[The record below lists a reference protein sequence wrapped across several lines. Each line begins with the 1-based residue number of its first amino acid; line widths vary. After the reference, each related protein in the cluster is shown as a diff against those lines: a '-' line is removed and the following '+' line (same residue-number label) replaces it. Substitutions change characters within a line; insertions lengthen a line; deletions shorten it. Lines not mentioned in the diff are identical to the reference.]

1 MPGSAD
7 EFTQSAHAWLRV
19 GHDRAYVKGT
29 CSKVLKKQRSA
40 FSTISSTVIG
50 ASLLVFAAQQPVS
63 GAEFTLLCDADLQPA
78 MQELIPEFESTSGH
92 RVKVSFIT
100 ERPRDD
106 EPADLVIASP
116 RRWSTPTAQ
125 RDFVA
130 RVGIGIAV
138 RKGAAKPDIGLVAAF
153 KRTLL
158 EARNIAV
165 RAPAHD
171 DWPPGADMMRLF
183 DRLGI
188 KIELEPKLT
197 LVRTPA
203 AVTEQVAG
211 GNSEIGLTY
220 VNVIVADPGVDFAGP
235 LPAELWHETLMIF
248 TAERPRLPRKRTA
261 VDAFVDSCALRKR
274 PRFSDQ
280 KAWSRIE
287 RHHRQRRLNSATAS
301 ELP

>member
-1 MPGSAD
+1 MRKRYEKRWS
-7 EFTQSAHAWLRV
+7 
-19 GHDRAYVKGT
+19 
-29 CSKVLKKQRSA
+29 KKQRSA
-40 FSTISSTVIG
+40 FSTIASTVIG
-50 ASLLVFAAQQPVS
+50 ASFLVFAAQQPVS
-63 GAEFTLLCDADLQPA
+63 GAEFTLLCDADLQSA

-100 ERPRDD
+100 ERPRGH
-106 EPADLVIASP
+106 EMVDLAIASP

-138 RKGAAKPDIGLVAAF
+138 RKGAAKPDISSVAAF

-165 RAPAHD
+165 RAPAAD
-171 DWPPGADMMRLF
+171 DWPPGADMMRMF

-188 KIELEPKLT
+188 KPDLEPKLT

-203 AVTEQVAG
+203 TVTEQVAS

-220 VNVIVADPGVDFAGP
+220 VNLIVADPGVDLAGP
-235 LPAELWHETLMIF
+235 LPAELWHQTLHDF
-248 TAERPRLPRKRTA
+248 HGRKASAAQESDGGGRLCWIPA
-261 VDAFVDSCALRKR
+261 ALRKR
-274 PRFSDQ
+274 QRFSDQ

-287 RHHRQRRLNSATAS
+287 RHHRQSRLKFLSRSPMAVVRV
-301 ELP
+301 